1 MKKLRIGKL
10 LPKRAWAAS
19 ESDVSQEGAPLDK
32 AVAAHLSRPWWKK
45 HLNFVPTVPLTIV
58 GIFLF
63 LAVFANFVSPHDPR
77 ESNLS
82 ASLSPPFWVGESSF
96 EIAGFSFTKEG
107 GSMTYLLGTDL
118 HGRDIFSRMIHG
130 SRIAVLVSGMVLAIA
145 TTIGVSLGISSGY
158 FGGKADAII
167 MRLVDIML
175 AFPPL
180 LIAIVF
186 SVVYEPSFRN
196 VIIVI
201 SALYWA
207 ITARQVRAEALAIKA
222 QDFVTL
228 ARVAGASHVRIM
240 WKHIL
245 PNVIPTVLVITTLQ
259 VGTVILFEA
268 SLSFLGVGIPPP
280 NPSWGVVVSEGRD
293 QLSTAWWISLF
304 PGMCIV
310 VAVLTMNTLGDWV
323 RDRLDPM
330 MQHL

>member
-1 MKKLRIGKL
+1 MSQGFWLNRLLLR
-10 LPKRAWAAS
+10 RARAAS
-19 ESDVSQEGAPLDK
+19 VSEAAQPAPLDDAI
-32 AVAAHLSRPWWKK
+32 AVSRKKRKLHLIPII
-45 HLNFVPTVPLTIV
+45 PIIV
-58 GIFLF
+58 VGALIFT
-63 LAVFANFVSPHDPR
+63 AIFANYVSPHDPKT
-77 ESNLS
+77 SNLTE
-82 ASLSPPFWVGESSF
+82 SLTPPFWVGEKVIT
-96 EIAGFSFTKEG
+96 IAGRERITPG
-107 GSMTYLLGTDL
+107 GSFNHVFGTDL
-118 HGRDIFSRMIHG
+118 HGRDIFSRIIHG
-130 SRIAVLVSGMVLAIA
+130 TRIAVLVSGFVLLIA
-145 TTIGVSLGISSGY
+145 TTIGVTLGTVSGY
-158 FGGKADAII
+158 FGGKPDAII

-201 SALYWA
+201 SAFYWA

-228 ARVAGASHVRIM
+228 AKVAGASHMRIM
-240 WKHIL
+240 VKHIL
-245 PNVIPTVLVITTLQ
+245 PNVFPTVLVITTLQ
-259 VGTVILFEA
+259 VGTVIIFEA

-304 PGMCIV
+304 PGMAIV

>member
-1 MKKLRIGKL
+1 MQSRLRLSRLHLRKA
-10 LPKRAWAAS
+10 RAAS
-19 ESDVSQEGAPLDK
+19 VSDAVQPAPLDDAI
-32 AVAAHLSRPWWKK
+32 AVSQKKRNLHL
-45 HLNFVPTVPLTIV
+45 VPTIPLIV
-58 GIFLF
+58 VGFLIFLA
-63 LAVFANFVSPHDPR
+63 LFANFVSPHDPKR
-77 ESNLS
+77 SNLTD
-82 ASLSPPFWVGESSF
+82 SLTPPFWVGEKVTV
-96 EIAGFSFTKEG
+96 IAGTERIENG
-107 GSMTYLLGTDL
+107 GSFDHVLGTDL
-118 HGRDIFSRMIHG
+118 QGRDILSRIIHG
-130 SRIAVLVSGMVLAIA
+130 TRIAVLVSGFVLAIA
-145 TTIGVSLGISSGY
+145 TTIGVTLGTVSGY
-158 FGGKADAII
+158 FGGKPDAII

-201 SALYWA
+201 SAFYWA
-207 ITARQVRAEALAIKA
+207 ITARQVRAEALAIKQ

-228 ARVAGASHVRIM
+228 ARVAGASNIRIM
-240 WKHIL
+240 VKHIL
-245 PNVIPTVLVITTLQ
+245 PNVFPTVLVITTLQ
-259 VGTVILFEA
+259 VGTVIIFEA

-304 PGMCIV
+304 PGLAIV

>member
-1 MKKLRIGKL
+1 MRERFWLNRLFLR
-10 LPKRAWAAS
+10 RAWAAS
-19 ESDVSQEGAPLDK
+19 ASETAQPAPLDDTIAISRK
-32 AVAAHLSRPWWKK
+32 GRKLHLIPIIPLIVVGALIFTAIFAGPLAPHNPKK
-45 HLNFVPTVPLTIV
+45 SDLT
-58 GIFLF
+58 
-63 LAVFANFVSPHDPR
+63 
-77 ESNLS
+77 ESLT
-82 ASLSPPFWVGESSF
+82 PPFWVGGKVTT
-96 EIAGFSFTKEG
+96 IAGRERIEPA
-107 GSMTYLLGTDL
+107 GSLNHVFGTDL
-118 HGRDIFSRMIHG
+118 HGRDIFSRIIHG
-130 SRIAVLVSGMVLAIA
+130 TRIAVLVSGFVLLIA
-145 TTIGVSLGISSGY
+145 TTIGVTMGTVSGY
-158 FGGKADAII
+158 FGGKPDAII
-167 MRLVDIML
+167 MRMVDIFL

-201 SALYWA
+201 SAFYWA

-222 QDFVTL
+222 QDYVTL
-228 ARVAGASHVRIM
+228 AKVAGASHLRIM
-240 WKHIL
+240 IKHIL

-259 VGTVILFEA
+259 VGTVIIFEA

-304 PGMCIV
+304 PGMAIV